1 MEIEFFGAAGEVTGS
16 CHILRIN
23 GNRVLLDC
31 GLIQGGRKQEARNYD
46 EFPFRVA
53 DIDAVVLSHAHL
65 DHSGRLPLLV
75 KRGYKGPIYV
85 QHASRALAEVLL
97 RDAASLAERDAERR
111 NRKRERAGKRPVS
124 ALYTETEARNVVK
137 LMRPLRYLESTEI
150 LPGTMLTFQDAGHI
164 LGSAVVKLDLTSGS
178 DSASLVFS
186 GDLGQ
191 YNTPILRDP
200 TTPDHADMVIM
211 ESTYGGRKHRSRD
224 ETIAEI
230 GTVMKNA
237 AHGNIIIPAFAVG
250 RSQELLYLFGRHYD
264 EWEMDRWKI
273 FLDSPLAIA
282 ASRIYWKYPH
292 LYDDEAT
299 RLRKNNDEMPTL
311 PNLHFTESPA
321 ESRVINKLRHG
332 AIILAGSGMCNGGRV
347 LHHLKHNLWRKEC
360 HVMIVGYQA
369 IGSTGRRLVD
379 RDKYIRIH
387 GDEIRNRATLH
398 TVGGLSA
405 HGDEEDLLRWYNGFT
420 NRPKVCLVHG
430 EPSAGEKLAAALQG
444 LGANVQLPQPG
455 TRVSIL

>member
-191 YNTPILRDP
+191 YNTPD
-200 TTPDHADMVIM
+200 T
-211 ESTYGGRKHRSRD
+211 S
-224 ETIAEI
+224 
-230 GTVMKNA
+230 
-237 AHGNIIIPAFAVG
+237 
-250 RSQELLYLFGRHYD
+250 
-264 EWEMDRWKI
+264 
-273 FLDSPLAIA
+273 
-282 ASRIYWKYPH
+282 
-292 LYDDEAT
+292 
-299 RLRKNNDEMPTL
+299 
-311 PNLHFTESPA
+311 
-321 ESRVINKLRHG
+321 
-332 AIILAGSGMCNGGRV
+332 
-347 LHHLKHNLWRKEC
+347 
-360 HVMIVGYQA
+360 
-369 IGSTGRRLVD
+369 
-379 RDKYIRIH
+379 
-387 GDEIRNRATLH
+387 
-398 TVGGLSA
+398 
-405 HGDEEDLLRWYNGFT
+405 
-420 NRPKVCLVHG
+420 
-430 EPSAGEKLAAALQG
+430 
-444 LGANVQLPQPG
+444 
-455 TRVSIL
+455 